1 MLPTHEME
9 ENDCSFG
16 KFGEM
21 LWTAQTCS
29 VAVLC
34 GNKNEQRMEKIK

>member
-1 MLPTHEME
+1 MLPIHEME
-9 ENDCSFG
+9 ENDGSFG

-21 LWTAQTCS
+21 LWTAQMGS

-34 GNKNEQRMEKIK
+34 GSKNEQSMERIK